1 MAPTRP
7 GPARQARNT
16 QSQSPVRNPV
26 ARKGLTVAQ
35 KQALIDNIQL
45 EISERARKLRAQYS
59 LQANGLRTRLEIR
72 VNRIPHRMRTQVMG
86 ATLDKFANQRLSTTA
101 ILPGMAAPSPVKQ
114 RTVSSKKS
122 SKRNR

>member
-7 GPARQARNT
+7 SPPRQASNT
-16 QSQSPVRNPV
+16 QSQSPIRKPV

-72 VNRIPHRMRTQVMG
+72 VNRIPHRMRTQIMG
-86 ATLDKFANQRLSTTA
+86 TMLDKFSNQRLSTTA

-114 RTVSSKKS
+114 RAVSSKKS